1 MSLTF
6 VLQMKN
12 KKRGFV
18 FRNLSLNTF
27 WINELSMTITTNG
40 KKKNDT
46 LVIYVI

>member
-6 VLQMKN
+6 VLQMQN

-40 KKKNDT
+40 KKNDT